1 MDEQTSSRIEA
12 HRSAPR
18 EAGTGD
24 ADGRRPHGFWDRAA
38 DFLLSLP
45 AGIGVRL
52 GGWPP
57 RRPAGPRVAP

>member
-12 HRSAPR
+12 HESAPR

-52 GGWPP
+52 GG
-57 RRPAGPRVAP
+57 